1 MPTQATQV
9 DLSTRNTLGE
19 QLANINL
26 SQENV
31 LSILTGLN
39 KLMTG
44 ESEIVDIVVR
54 NQDGTTDTLSLRS
67 NAYLLSEITRL
78 SKTMSE
84 ISNLNPDSAATIID
98 ESGQHR
104 RIFVTGYNNTLP
116 GNVNNITRVDEVSVD
131 NKSLIYELMFPSTSV
146 VFTLPHDFLLVDQ
159 VLVKTFRFDDTT
171 NFERVYEGMTYA
183 EAVTLSKQN
192 RISGKW
198 YEDVYDTKKREQRY
212 YGSFNVLSVNDI
224 SADGAVT
231 ALLSDTHYSDAD
243 SIEATRELFAGDY
256 LTNKDGN
263 AKYQIISVDHFK
275 KTVKLKQIAGI
286 ASVQVGIG
294 TLQYL
299 YTITDETRELHIPIH
314 GSEKSVVFFL
324 PVNPLNG
331 ATGAI
336 SHGHIIDTATLIV
349 YEGGTPY
356 PFDTYFTNKVTNI
369 GSYLEQLVSD
379 SAIPFSKGIKPSKP
393 VLKTD
398 FFTVMQI
405 NKHLSDNSAVDNIE
419 KLADEKEK
427 VFSDLANINSQIST
441 VNSRINAGRY
451 RSLAD
456 RSADENKLN
465 NLLSQKKQLT
475 ALYASLV
482 KDISSK
488 TIDDD
493 LSNFTPKFRVRGF
506 FPVQN
511 PILSPDTR
519 AQHIIKYKIEYRY
532 CTPTTDISTATT
544 LKYTSESGDELHG
557 IFSSWIQQESPVL
570 QKVKNPDGTITWA
583 ANNTEDGNE
592 ININQ
597 VDIPIRPNESVEIRV
612 KALSEAGYPTTYT
625 ESDWSDVIRINFP
638 AALQSFTTI
647 ASTVEKNIADQQKV
661 QVQQMLTDIGIDDH
675 LFTSYKEQDKYFAHT
690 AHVIASGFRSSEQST
705 ISLFEYLTTLTNR
718 IQTLQSR
725 LDQSSLNATIEIVDE
740 DGNSYTVQNFSTI
753 QLFAGAYTDSVAFTD
768 TSKWGTILEK
778 RFYIKITNKNSAS
791 IDLLSPCNGSLTE
804 QVNPDDTAEFY
815 YPLVAI
821 SDTSKVQA
829 PYYGQIIY
837 SRLKDLADQT
847 VGSNLY
853 ISNAPGSNNNKP
865 TDTPES
871 TSDVYGFDGTSAL
884 TEYKFV
890 PSNKDVV
897 AVAKTAPLN
906 EEHIKAELLR
916 LKKFNEYLRAQNIQN
931 ATPTTSET
939 ENYTGFIDN
948 DRYAVGQN
956 TCGAFLFPEFTNV
969 QNIQVNGSNSA
980 AVRIL
985 NPGDENAILIPV
997 KFQFRMIDAI
1007 GNINGETR
1015 MYSENITYR
1024 KKIGLTLLI
1033 GQNPFR
1039 FDMEV
1044 YCRLRSSSVNISQAT
1059 RLNQIQDQINTSD
1072 QITPTIQ

>member
-1 MPTQATQV
+1 MSQATQV

-19 QLANINL
+19 QLANINM

-44 ESEIVDIVVR
+44 ESEIVDIRVR
-54 NQDGTTDTLSLRS
+54 NQDGSTDTLSLRS
-67 NAYLLSEITRL
+67 NSYLLSEITRL
-78 SKTMSE
+78 SKTLSE
-84 ISNLNPDSAATIID
+84 LSNLNPDSAATIVD

-104 RIFVTGYNNTLP
+104 RIFVTGYNNTIP
-116 GNVNNITRVDEVSVD
+116 GNVNTISKAAEVSVD
-131 NKSLIYELMFPSTSV
+131 NRSLIYEMMFPSTNV

-159 VLVKTFRFDDTT
+159 VLVKTFRFDDTV
-171 NFERVYEGMTYA
+171 NFDRVYEGMTYA

-198 YEDVYDTKKREQRY
+198 FEDVYDTKKREQRY

-224 SADGAVT
+224 AADGTITVY
-231 ALLSDTHYSDAD
+231 LSDTHYSDAD
-243 SIEATRELFAGDY
+243 SIEATRELFANDY
-256 LTNKDGN
+256 LVNKDGN

-275 KTVKLKQIAGI
+275 KIVKLKQVAGI

-299 YTITDETRELHIPIH
+299 YTVTDETRELHIPIH
-314 GSEKSVVFFL
+314 GSEKSICFFL

-336 SHGHIIDTATLIV
+336 SRGYVIDTSTLVV
-349 YEGGTPY
+349 YENGTPY
-356 PFDTYFTNKVTNI
+356 PFDTYFTNRVTNI

-379 SAIPFSKGIKPSKP
+379 SAIPFSKGIKPNKP
-393 VLKTD
+393 VLRAD

-427 VFSDLANINSQIST
+427 VFSDLTNINSQIST

-456 RSADENKLN
+456 RTADENKLN

-506 FPVQN
+506 FPIQN
-511 PILSPDTR
+511 PIISPDTR
-519 AQHIIKYKIEYRY
+519 AQHIIKCKIEYRY

-544 LKYTSESGDELHG
+544 LKYTSDSGDELHG
-557 IFSSWIQQESPVL
+557 IFSSWIHQESPVL

-583 ANNTEDGNE
+583 PNNTEDGNE

-612 KALSEAGYPTTYT
+612 KYLSEAGYPTTFT

-725 LDQSSLNATIEIVDE
+725 LDQSTLNATIEIVDE
-740 DGNSYTVQNFSTI
+740 DGNAYTVQNFSTI
-753 QLFAGAYTDSVAFTD
+753 QLFAGAYTDSVALTD
-768 TSKWGTILEK
+768 TSKWGSIIEK
-778 RFYIKITNKNSAS
+778 KFYIKISNKNASS
-791 IDLLSPCNGSLTE
+791 IDLLSPCNGALTE
-804 QVNPDDTAEFY
+804 QVKPEGASREFY
-815 YPLVAI
+815 VPLAAI
-821 SDTSKVQA
+821 ADSSKIQV
-829 PYYGQIIY
+829 PYYGQVIY
-837 SRLKDLADQT
+837 ARKNDLANQT
-847 VGSNLY
+847 TGSNLY
-853 ISNAPGSNNNKP
+853 IDKG
-865 TDTPES
+865 PES
-871 TSDVYGFDGTSAL
+871 SAIVPASAVESNPDTYGLKDGAL
-884 TEYKFV
+884 AKYKFD
-890 PSNKDVV
+890 PSSKNSVGLAISSTLSDDEI
-897 AVAKTAPLN
+897 KT
-906 EEHIKAELLR
+906 ELLR
-916 LKKFNEYLRAQNIQN
+916 LQKFNEYVKANNVQN
-931 ATPTTSET
+931 ATPETPET
-939 ENYTGFIDN
+939 ENHTGYLDT
-948 DRYAVGQN
+948 DRYSVGQN
-956 TCGAFLFPEFTNV
+956 TCGAFLFPEFTNI
-969 QNIQVNGSNSA
+969 QNLQVNDSNSA

-997 KFQFRMIDAI
+997 RFQYRMIDAI

-1024 KKIGLTLLI
+1024 KKVGFSLLI
-1033 GQNPFR
+1033 GKNPFK

-1044 YCRLRSSSVNISQAT
+1044 YCRLRSSSVNISKAT
-1059 RLNQIQDQINTSD
+1059 RLNQIQDHINTTD